1 MSAQETT
8 AKKGV
13 FYGPAETPPPVLL
26 IFSSIQHML
35 LVLSLGLAL
44 PVTIA
49 RAAGLSVREAGTFLS
64 ISLFT
69 IGVTSIL
76 QTIPG
81 KRLGTGYMDLS
92 VSDSAALSACTMAA
106 QMGGMPLVFGMT
118 AISGLLKGVLG
129 SFTYRMRKLFPPE
142 VTGCMIFILGVSIIP
157 TGLKYF
163 LGTAAY
169 EKSGAYDPLHLL
181 VALATLLMMLACT
194 IFFRRL
200 KPYAVLVGI
209 VAGFILSAA
218 TGQLNV
224 AGFAELAKT
233 SVVMLPLPQTLHFA
247 FDWRVVIPFLIVT
260 VAAIVDNIGD
270 YSATQRISLPNYQRP
285 NWSSIENGI
294 RASGLGSLLAGLM
307 GGVIQSTAT
316 TNIGVA
322 GATGVTSRRVAYIA
336 GGLLIALAFFPRMTG
351 ALMLIPEPVLGAV
364 LIFSIAYIMAGGFA
378 ALSSVEMDDRR
389 VFVIF
394 ISITFAVS
402 TMIPSLWSFLPEATA
417 KIFISPMVMGTLVL
431 LFMTLLMRIGRKKS
445 IRFST
450 SMAAEA
456 IPELNR
462 QIEAACQEWSTP
474 KVICQKLQIGVDAI
488 CEGLFTLGVDSELN
502 VEIIYD
508 ELQIRLRLDCAHSL
522 LSGLTMEGDSEA
534 AGVLEISLMMLRN
547 MFDNVHSK
555 IQNGQVF
562 FEIDADL

>member
-1 MSAQETT
+1 MSAQQTT
-8 AKKGV
+8 AKKGT
-13 FYGPAETPPPVLL
+13 FYGPAETPPPLLL

-44 PVTIA
+44 PVTVA
-49 RAAGLSVREAGTFLS
+49 RAAGLSVGESGVFLS

-69 IGVTSIL
+69 IGVTGIL

-92 VSDSAALSACTMAA
+92 VSDSAALSSCTMAA
-106 QMGGMPLVFGMT
+106 QLGGMPLVYGMT
-118 AISGLLKGVLG
+118 VLSGLLKGVLG

-163 LGTAAY
+163 LGTLAY
-169 EKSGAYDPLHLL
+169 ERTGAYDPQHLL
-181 VALATLLMMLACT
+181 VAVATLLLMLACT

-200 KPYAVLVGI
+200 KPYAVLIGI
-209 VAGFILSAA
+209 VSGFALSAA
-218 TGQLNV
+218 LGLLDA
-224 AGFAELAKT
+224 AGFAELTKT
-233 SVVMLPLPQTLHFA
+233 PLVRLPLPTALQFS
-247 FDWRVVIPFLIVT
+247 FDWRVAIPFLIVT

-270 YSATQRISLPNYQRP
+270 YSATQRISEPHYQRP

-294 RASGLGSLLAGLM
+294 RASGLGSLLAGLL

-322 GATGVTSRRVAYIA
+322 GATGVNSRKVAYIA
-336 GGLLIALAFFPRMTG
+336 GGLLIALAFFPRMMG

-364 LIFSIAYIMAGGFA
+364 LIFSIAYIMAGGFS
-378 ALSSVEMDDRR
+378 ALSAVEMDDRR

-402 TMIPSLWSFLPEATA
+402 TLIPGLWSFLPEAAA
-417 KIFISPMVMGTLVL
+417 KIFVSPMVMGTLVL
-431 LFMTLLMRIGRKKS
+431 LLMTLLMRIGRKKR

-450 SMAAEA
+450 AMDADAL
-456 IPELNR
+456 PELNR
-462 QIEAACQEWSTP
+462 QIAAACREWSAP
-474 KVICQKLQIGVDAI
+474 KALCQKLQIGLDAVS
-488 CEGLFTLGVDSELN
+488 EGLFALGVDSGLD
-502 VEIIYD
+502 VEIVYD
-508 ELQIRLRLDCAHSL
+508 ELQIRLRLECSHPL
-522 LSGLTMEGDSEA
+522 LAGLTLEDGPEP
-534 AGVLEISLMMLRN
+534 AGVLGVALLMLRN
-547 MFDNVHSK
+547 MFDNVQGKVQEGRAS
-555 IQNGQVF
+555 F
-562 FEIDADL
+562 TIDADL